1 MTGRKSTA
9 CKMAAGRVAILAS
22 LAVAL
27 APGAT
32 PGEDFVLAT
41 VDGDAAVTFAD
52 VSYYLGKFEA
62 APEGRVTAAEVEAL
76 VQTLVD
82 ADIIL
87 REAEE
92 RGYADEP
99 DFKKAVEDYRR
110 ARLRERMREAL
121 VEENAVTE
129 NDLRAFHEKDSKW
142 RKYALIETKNR
153 AAAEAARREL
163 EEGRPWPEVVRAYS
177 RREETWDKAGVI
189 PAPLVYDG
197 MPASEAVFATPA
209 GEYTEPVP
217 ANDGIR
223 WHIYR
228 VDKVVHG
235 RTDSFEE
242 ARIQLRNTV
251 EQRRGDLAAA
261 DLASQLRASVPIRRN
276 EEMWNALQQAPFSEF
291 RAAWAAPAVVA
302 SDVGGVAVTGEE
314 LYNLITGY
322 YFAADDGV
330 EARRSE
336 DAGDFAYVTDSLL
349 RKLEDEALLE
359 YEALRRGL
367 DREPEMQRKFADRR
381 AEVLTDRFITREFVA
396 KLPPVTAEDCAAY
409 YEAHPEEFAIPEKVE
424 VYLVALP
431 HGEELRA
438 LYAEVEA
445 GGDIVDINEAYNEAL
460 GKKLMDMYEP
470 PPILPPEQ
478 REWRGVVT
486 VTAEPGAEGPDGPFA
501 AELRPL
507 LFPFDPKE
515 LRELSDIFRLR
526 DGREAFYEPLYYRP
540 PGREDPAN
548 DATIRKCQ
556 KRAWA
561 EYYGGE
567 EVGAR
572 SAAWLASL
580 RGRHDVDVGE
590 GAYEKA
596 AALLNAGDPE

>member
-1 MTGRKSTA
+1 MTRYNPTARKIA
-9 CKMAAGRVAILAS
+9 PGHVAILAS

-32 PGEDFVLAT
+32 PAEDFVLAT

-62 APEGRVTAAEVEAL
+62 SPEGRVTAAEVEAL
-76 VQTLVD
+76 VETLVD

-110 ARLRERMREAL
+110 ARLRERMREVL
-121 VEENAVTE
+121 VDENPLTE

-142 RKYALIETKNR
+142 RIYALIETKNR

-163 EEGRPWPEVVRAYS
+163 DEGRPWPEVVRSYS
-177 RREETWDKAGVI
+177 LREETWDEAGVI

-228 VDKVVHG
+228 VDKIVHG
-235 RTDSFEE
+235 RIDSFEE
-242 ARIQLRNTV
+242 ARTQLRNTV
-251 EQRRGDLAAA
+251 GRLRADLAAA

-276 EEMWNALQQAPFSEF
+276 EEMWNALQRAPFNEF
-291 RAAWAAPAVVA
+291 RSAWAAPEVVA
-302 SDVGGVAVTGEE
+302 SDVGGVAVTVEE

-322 YFAADDGV
+322 YFAADEGV
-330 EARRSE
+330 EARRTQ
-336 DAGDFAYVTDSLL
+336 DADDFAYVTDLLL

-367 DREPEMQRKFADRR
+367 DRDPDTQREFANRR
-381 AEVLTDRFITREFVA
+381 AELLTERFITREFVA

-409 YEAHPEEFAIPEKVE
+409 YEAHPEEFAIPEKAE

-431 HGEELRA
+431 DGEELRA

-445 GGDIVDINEAYNEAL
+445 GGNIVDINEAYNEAL

-470 PPILPPEQ
+470 PPVLPPEQ
-478 REWRGVVT
+478 QEWRGVVT
-486 VTAEPGAEGPDGPFA
+486 VTAEPGAEGPDSPFA

-507 LFPFDPKE
+507 LFPFDTEE
-515 LRELSDIFRLR
+515 LRELSGIFQLR

-540 PGREDPAN
+540 PGREDLTN

-556 KRAWA
+556 KKAWA

-567 EVGAR
+567 EVRAR

-580 RGRHDVDVGE
+580 RGRHDVEVAE

-596 AALLNAGDPE
+596 AARLNGGDPK